1 MRLGC
6 CTYIFSSPHYDPPY
20 DESVEIIGEMGF
32 KSLEFIVFRTADLDD
47 YYTPQKIRELRHSCK
62 NYGMKVSEFAF
73 YSPVINDLGHLD
85 EAKRE
90 AALAN
95 FKKGVL
101 IAKELDAEAVNMV
114 SSWPQDMHCPI
125 EYIPCY
131 ITPFVDGAGH
141 TSPKMKMTI
150 PVIDYAELWDTY
162 METIARCLELCV
174 ENGLDLYIEGHA
186 HVIVSGVDA
195 MLRMFDR
202 IHSPHLGINFDT
214 SWHLTMREYLPMSI
228 RRLGSKIKHFHLR
241 DGDSMFYYAL
251 PCGAGT
257 IDWEGFIAAVRDIGF
272 NGALSF
278 EMGGYGNVQETVKY
292 IRESK
297 EHVEKA
303 MTLAGV
309 NWEK

>member
-1 MRLGC
+1 MKLGC

-20 DESVEIIGEMGF
+20 DESVRIIGEMGF
-32 KSLEFIVFRTADLDD
+32 KSLEFIVFRTTDLDD
-47 YYTPQKIRELRHSCK
+47 YYTPQKIRDLRHSCK
-62 NYGMKVSEFAF
+62 SYGMKVSEFAF

-90 AALAN
+90 AAFAN

-101 IAKELDAEAVNMV
+101 IAKALDAEAVNIV

-125 EYIPCY
+125 GYIPCY
-131 ITPFVDGAGH
+131 ITPFVDGTGH

-150 PVIDYAELWDTY
+150 PAIDYTELWDTY

-228 RRLGSKIKHFHLR
+228 RKLGSRIKHFHLR

-257 IDWEGFIAAVRDIGF
+257 IDWEGFIIAARDIGF
-272 NGALSF
+272 NGTLSF
-278 EMGGYGNVQETVKY
+278 EMGGYSNVQETIKY
-292 IRESK
+292 VRESK
-297 EHVEKA
+297 EHIEKVMA
-303 MTLAGV
+303 AAGV
-309 NWEK
+309 SLAE